1 MTSPQPKHRRD
12 ADAAGRERRG
22 HGLLPALLGGLP
34 LAAGVLALLQ
44 LPQVAQ
50 SPVARYVHNPVEWVE
65 VVMFCCA
72 LAALAAR
79 LGQQAR
85 ERLAARRPLLPPW
98 DGSPVPVA
106 EAGKLLAA
114 VTALPRGLRSTRLVR
129 RVAAVLD
136 FLGRRGSAAELDDH
150 LRALADADAVDLE
163 NSYNLIGFITWAIP
177 ILGFL
182 GTVLGITMAISG
194 VTPEKLE
201 RSLNEVTDG
210 LALAFDATA
219 LALSLTMLTMFL
231 RFVVERLEQ
240 SALEGVDGYVDRH
253 LAHRF
258 ERAAGA
264 GGEVLSAVRQN
275 TQVLVRAT
283 EELVRRQAEVWA
295 KTIEEADRRR
305 AVEEKRHQER
315 VAAALET
322 ALAQTLKSHA
332 EQVARL
338 QKDAVE
344 GSTRLLEQL
353 AVLAETVRSTGRE
366 QQAALLQVAE
376 GVTAQAKVL
385 GELQAGEKHL
395 LRLEETLQQN
405 LAALAGAQNFE
416 QALHSLTAAV
426 HLLTA
431 RVPGEA
437 RPSRLG
443 PRPGPGA
450 AA

>member
-1 MTSPQPKHRRD
+1 MTSPQSRPRSE
-12 ADAAGRERRG
+12 AAGRESRG
-22 HGLLPALLGGLP
+22 NGLLPALLGGLP
-34 LAAGVLALLQ
+34 LAAGVLALIHLT
-44 LPQVAQ
+44 PVAQ
-50 SPVARYVHNPVEWVE
+50 SPAARYVHNPVEMVE
-65 VVMFCCA
+65 VAMFCCA
-72 LAALAAR
+72 LAALAVK

-85 ERLAARRPLLPPW
+85 ARLAGRRPLLPPW

-114 VTALPRGLRSTRLVR
+114 VRALPYRLRGTPLVR
-129 RVAAVLD
+129 RVTAVLD

-150 LRALADADAVDLE
+150 LRALADTDAVDLE
-163 NSYNLIGFITWAIP
+163 NSYSLIGFITWAIP

-182 GTVLGITMAISG
+182 GTVLGITMAIAG
-194 VTPEKLE
+194 VTPDKLE
-201 RSLNEVTDG
+201 SDPTPMISG

-219 LALSLTMLTMFL
+219 LALGLTMLTMFL

-240 SALEGVDGYVDRH
+240 GVLEQVDGYVDQQ

-258 ERAAGA
+258 ERI
-264 GGEVLSAVRQN
+264 GGPGGDVLVAVRQN

-283 EELVRRQAEVWA
+283 EDLVRRQAEVWA
-295 KTIEEADRRR
+295 QTLAEADARRT
-305 AVEEKRHQER
+305 AAEERQQER
-315 VAAALET
+315 VAAALEA
-322 ALAQTLKSHA
+322 ALAQTLRAHA

-353 AVLAETVRSTGRE
+353 AVVAETVRSTGRE

-376 GVTAQAKVL
+376 SVAGQATVL

-395 LRLEETLQQN
+395 LRLEQALHEN
-405 LAALAGAQNFE
+405 LTALTGAQNFE

-431 RVPGEA
+431 RVPAES

-443 PRPGPGA
+443 TRPGPGA
-450 AA
+450 AAA